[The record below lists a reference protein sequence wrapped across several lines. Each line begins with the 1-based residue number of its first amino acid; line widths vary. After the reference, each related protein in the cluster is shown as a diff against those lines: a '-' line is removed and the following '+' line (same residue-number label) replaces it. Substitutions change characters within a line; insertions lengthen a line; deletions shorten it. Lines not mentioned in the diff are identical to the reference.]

1 MSTTTQRTSL
11 SELRAARATIDRL
24 DATRHPEEVAADL
37 IEAWTAIETALRSLM
52 GGSVLSG
59 QPLIREL
66 RQRQL
71 IDLEQA
77 HVILELLAVRERVQ
91 RADYVPTTDD
101 VHVARDA
108 YEKLTQQLSS
118 AAGDAGPVSG
128 VRPAPTPPRGS
139 GYEPPSDS
147 DASATSAEDY
157 AAAFPRRTQPWWFLA
172 LLLLAL
178 VTAVGAAYY
187 AFGRGGG
194 DHTQKG
200 VQLYKAGQREAA
212 RRELDLGREA
222 NPKAALAHVYL
233 GRIAREMQDTA
244 MARAELTQAVQ
255 LEPNNALANRELASF
270 LLSRNQPE
278 LARRFYVR
286 AVELDGTDVVAQGFL
301 GCALIKL
308 GRMDEGVKWLNR
320 AGHGDWSVCQPQL
333 VPTPT
338 GTPPPP
344 R

>member
-1 MSTTTQRTSL
+1 MSTTNQRTAL

-24 DATRHPEEVAADL
+24 DATRHPEELAADL
-37 IEAWTAIETALRSLM
+37 IEAWTAVEAALRSLM

-77 HVILELLAVRERVQ
+77 HVVLELLAVRERVQ

-108 YEKLTQQLSS
+108 YEKLTQQL
-118 AAGDAGPVSG
+118 
-128 VRPAPTPPRGS
+128 
-139 GYEPPSDS
+139 
-147 DASATSAEDY
+147 ASATGDTYAMPSPQVAAVAPKRGAIDVSPGESDPSAVNPEDY
-157 AAAFPRRTQPWWFLA
+157 AAAFPRKRQPWWFLA
-172 LLLLAL
+172 LLALAL
-178 VTAVGAAYY
+178 GAAAVAAYL

-194 DHTQKG
+194 DHAQNG
-200 VQLYKAGQREAA
+200 VQLYKAGQREGA
-212 RRELDLGREA
+212 RRELEMARQE
-222 NPKAALAHVYL
+222 NPKAAIPHIYL

-244 MARAELTQAVQ
+244 MARTELTMAVEV
-255 LEPNNALANRELASF
+255 EPNNALANRELASF
-270 LLSRNQPE
+270 LLSRGQAE
-278 LARRFYVR
+278 IARRFYVR
-286 AVELDGTDVVAQGFL
+286 AVQLDGTDAAAQGFL

-308 GRMDEGVKWLNR
+308 GRMDEGIKWLNR
-320 AGHGDWSVCQPQL
+320 AGPGDWSVCQPQL
-333 VPTPT
+333 APNS
-338 GTPPPP
+338 PPPLA